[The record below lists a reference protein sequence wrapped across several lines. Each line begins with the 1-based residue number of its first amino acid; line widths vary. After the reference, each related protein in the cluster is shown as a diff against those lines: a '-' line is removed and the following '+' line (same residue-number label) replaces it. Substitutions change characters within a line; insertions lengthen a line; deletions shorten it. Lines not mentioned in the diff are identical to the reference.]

1 VQRSWPT
8 TLDSFSHHRAFW
20 HDRKLSDQY
29 RQAHRRH
36 AEPWKSI
43 HQHRV
48 YHGSWDLPTPRL
60 QFTRITVRPA
70 NCCITDADCHS
81 WSKLLPKKGDLF
93 DAVMQQLRSAGMK
106 QLSAQYA
113 SLRDGIVRSRMDL
126 LRDVGH
132 RALVVQVSP
141 VLNHELM
148 SPGLV
153 YREARQEML
162 GLE

>member
-1 VQRSWPT
+1 MACIVLEQMCREVG
-8 TLDSFSHHRAFW
+8 R
-20 HDRKLSDQY
+20 
-29 RQAHRRH
+29 
-36 AEPWKSI
+36 
-43 HQHRV
+43 
-48 YHGSWDLPTPRL
+48 PRL
-60 QFTRITVRPA
+60 TALATTVHFGMTENFPINIDKHIDDMLNLGSRYINIECTMGRGICLLLGCNLPES
-70 NCCITDADCHS
+70 H

-93 DAVMQQLRSAGMK
+93 DAVMQQLRSSGME

-148 SPGLV
+148 SPGSV